1 MESLLDG
8 QLLEWMS
15 MGCCNEGTL
24 ICHVAPIAVSPL
36 LLKPGRPMHYN
47 QGMSREVIREN
58 VARLLSE
65 LPQGVE
71 VVAAAKGRTPD
82 EVLEA
87 VKAGVSIIGENYIS
101 EAREAYQ
108 MVGTRAKWHFIGTLK
123 KHSIRRNVVQMF
135 DMIETVDSLEIA
147 SEIDKKCALIGKRV
161 PVLIEVN
168 SGRESQKS
176 GVLPECVEL
185 LIRQIGGLDNLKVMG
200 LMTMGPY
207 SADPEDSRPFFLE
220 TRKLFDI
227 LKGLDISG
235 VEIKYLSM
243 GMTDSY
249 KVAIEEGANIVRIG
263 TGIFGERD

>member
-1 MESLLDG
+1 MNVLS
-8 QLLEWMS
+8 S
-15 MGCCNEGTL
+15 MDYNHGVPREL
-24 ICHVAPIAVSPL
+24 IS
-36 LLKPGRPMHYN
+36 
-47 QGMSREVIREN
+47 EN

-65 LPQGVE
+65 LPEGVE
-71 VVAAAKGRTPD
+71 LVAAAKGRTPK

-108 MVGTRAKWHFIGTLK
+108 VVGTRAKWHFIGSLQ

-147 SEIDKKCALIGKRV
+147 SEIDKKCAPIGKRV

-185 LIRQIGGLDNLKVMG
+185 LIRQIGGLDSLKVMG

-207 SADPEDSRPFFLE
+207 SADPEDSRPFFVE
-220 TRKLFDI
+220 TRRTFDVI
-227 LKGLDISG
+227 KELDIPD
-235 VEIKYLSM
+235 VEMKYLSM

-249 KVAIEEGANIVRIG
+249 MVAIEEGANIVRIG